1 VDAGKPAA
9 MFSLRR
15 QLLAF
20 SCGGWD
26 NRSWQIVAG
35 LSGSVVALTVRGLIM
50 STPQG
55 IVHFLRHGQ
64 TLDVQVEG
72 WGTIPQSL
80 PIRRLAEHSFADG
93 VAVLRMDLRRCTYM
107 DSTFLG
113 TLLYLKRVIDR
124 RGQGQLALISP
135 SCQCRQLLQQMGLEN
150 VYLVIE
156 EEPPDGPWT
165 VLPTDTVD
173 ANGLRHNVVEAHQ
186 ELATLHGQVGATF
199 REVARGMTQAM
210 KQAKK
215 DC

>member
-1 VDAGKPAA
+1 
-9 MFSLRR
+9 
-15 QLLAF
+15 
-20 SCGGWD
+20 
-26 NRSWQIVAG
+26 
-35 LSGSVVALTVRGLIM
+35 M

-55 IVHFLRHGQ
+55 IVHFLRDGQ

-72 WGTIPQSL
+72 WGTMPQSL
-80 PIRRLAEHSFADG
+80 PIRRLAERCFADG

-113 TLLYLKRVIDR
+113 TLLFLKRAIDR
-124 RGQGQLALISP
+124 RGQGQFALISP

-156 EEPPDGPWT
+156 EEPRDGPWMA
-165 VLPTDTVD
+165 LPAGEVD
-173 ANGLRHNVVEAHQ
+173 ANGCRHNVVEAHQ
-186 ELATLHGQVGATF
+186 ELATLHGQAGAIF

-210 KQAKK
+210 KQAEK